1 MAGFFSFFDYTKPGP
16 GIPENAPPKPRI
28 VIFFNIFL
36 CKFWHLVK
44 LNMLF
49 LLFNLP
55 AVIVMPLVAQF
66 FLPMLNKGTVMTG
79 NSIYELMFYFA
90 AGAILVCIPV
100 VTAGPAQAGFTYV
113 LRNFSREEHA
123 FLWGDFKEHAVK
135 NVGQSSLICLID
147 LVVVLIIGIDI
158 SFYMRISEK
167 NMLQTAA
174 TFFVIIF
181 FIIYVMMH
189 MYIYPMLI
197 TFRLSVK
204 QIYKN
209 AFIFS
214 IIRFFPNLGILALC
228 SVLALLPLLL
238 LPAVGI
244 LMFLFITM
252 SLIGLLTNFY
262 VYPVLKKHMLDKLPD
277 MS

>member
-1 MAGFFSFFDYTKPGP
+1 M
-16 GIPENAPPKPRI
+16 NAPPKPRI

-36 CKFWHLVK
+36 RKFWHLVK

-55 AVIVMPLVAQF
+55 AVTMMPLVAQF
-66 FLPMLNKGTVMTG
+66 FLPMLNKSTVMTG
-79 NSIYELMFYFA
+79 NSIYELIFYFA
-90 AGAILVCIPV
+90 AGAALVCIPV
-100 VTAGPAQAGFTYV
+100 VTVGPAQAGFTYI

-135 NVGQSSLICLID
+135 NAGQSSLICLID

-174 TFFVIIF
+174 AFFVIIF
-181 FIIYVMMH
+181 FITYVMMH

-204 QIYKN
+204 QVYIN

-244 LMFLFITM
+244 LMFPFITM
-252 SLIGLLTNFY
+252 SLIGLITNFY
-262 VYPVLKKHMLDKLPD
+262 VYPVLKKYMLDKLPG
-277 MS
+277 MSLGKPDNGRFL

>member
-1 MAGFFSFFDYTKPGP
+1 MA
-16 GIPENAPPKPRI
+16 ENAPPKPRI
-28 VIFFNIFL
+28 VIFFDIFL
-36 CKFWHLVK
+36 RKFWHLVK

-49 LLFNLP
+49 FLFNLP

-66 FLPMLNKGTVMTG
+66 FLPVLNTE
-79 NSIYELMFYFA
+79 NSIYELMFYFTV
-90 AGAILVCIPV
+90 GAILVCIPV
-100 VTAGPAQAGFTYV
+100 VTTGPAQAGFTYI
-113 LRNFSREEHA
+113 LRNFSREEHG
-123 FLWGDFKEHAVK
+123 FLWGDFKEHAIK
-135 NVGQSSLICLID
+135 NAGQSSLICLID
-147 LVVVLIIGIDI
+147 LVVVLISGIDI

-167 NMLQTAA
+167 DMLQTAV

-197 TFRLSVK
+197 TFRLSVR

-252 SLIGLLTNFY
+252 SLIGLITNFY
-262 VYPVLKKHMLDKLPD
+262 VYPVLKKYMMDKLPD

>member
-1 MAGFFSFFDYTKPGP
+1 MTFFSEKTTT
-16 GIPENAPPKPRI
+16 KPRI
-28 VIFFNIFL
+28 VIFFSIFL
-36 CKFWHLVK
+36 RKFQHLVK

-49 LLFNLP
+49 FLFNLP
-55 AVIVMPLVAQF
+55 AVIVMPLAAQF
-66 FLPMLNKGTVMTG
+66 FLPMLNKSTVMTG
-79 NSIYELMFYFA
+79 NSIYELMSYFA
-90 AGAILVCIPV
+90 AGAVLVCIPV
-100 VTAGPAQAGFTYV
+100 VTVGPAQAGFTYI

-135 NVGQSSLICLID
+135 NAGQSSLICLID
-147 LVVVLIIGIDI
+147 LIVVFVIGIDI

-167 NMLQTAA
+167 NMFHTAG
-174 TFFVIIF
+174 TFMVIIL

-189 MYIYPMLI
+189 MYIYPMLV
-197 TFRLSVK
+197 TFKLSIK

-238 LPAVGI
+238 IPAVGI

-252 SLIGLLTNFY
+252 SSIGLITNFY
-262 VYPVLKKHMLDKLPD
+262 VYPLLKKYMLDKLSD

>member
-1 MAGFFSFFDYTKPGP
+1 MAEIVPH
-16 GIPENAPPKPRI
+16 KPRI
-28 VIFFNIFL
+28 VTFFDIFL
-36 CKFWHLVK
+36 RKFWHLVK

-55 AVIVMPLVAQF
+55 ALIVMPLVAQF
-66 FLPMLNKGTVMTG
+66 FPTMLN
-79 NSIYELMFYFA
+79 NSINELMFYFTA
-90 AGAILVCIPV
+90 SAILVCIPV
-100 VTAGPAQAGFTYV
+100 VTTGPVQAGFTYI

-123 FLWGDFKEHAVK
+123 FLWWDFREHAVK
-135 NVGQSSLICLID
+135 NAGQSSLICLID

-167 NMLQTAA
+167 NILQTAA
-174 TFFVIIF
+174 AFFVIIL

-228 SVLALLPLLL
+228 SVLVLMPLLL
-238 LPAVGI
+238 LPVVGI
-244 LMFLFITM
+244 LMLLFITM
-252 SLIGLLTNFY
+252 SLIGLITNFY
-262 VYPVLKKHMLDKLPD
+262 VYPVLKKYMLDKLPD
-277 MS
+277 ISKESGIWETE

>member
-1 MAGFFSFFDYTKPGP
+1 MA
-16 GIPENAPPKPRI
+16 ENSPPKPRI
-28 VIFFNIFL
+28 VIFFNIL
-36 CKFWHLVK
+36 LRKFGHLVK

-66 FLPMLNKGTVMTG
+66 FLPVQNKSTVMTG
-79 NSIYELMFYFA
+79 NSIYELILYFA
-90 AGAILVCIPV
+90 AGATLVCIPV
-100 VTAGPAQAGFTYV
+100 VTVGPAQAGFTYI

-135 NVGQSSLICLID
+135 NAGQSSLICLVD
-147 LVVVLIIGIDI
+147 LIVVLVIGIDI
-158 SFYMRISEK
+158 SFYMRIGEK

-174 TFFVIIF
+174 AFFGIVF
-181 FIIYVMMH
+181 FITYVMMH

-214 IIRFFPNLGILALC
+214 VIRFFPNLGILALC
-228 SVLALLPLLL
+228 SVLVLLPLLL
-238 LPAVGI
+238 LPALGI

-252 SLIGLLTNFY
+252 SLTGLITNFH
-262 VYPVLKKHMLDKLPD
+262 VYPVLKKYMLDKLPD
-277 MS
+277 MRNG

>member
-1 MAGFFSFFDYTKPGP
+1 MEGFFSIFDYTKLGP
-16 GIPENAPPKPRI
+16 GIPSNASPKPRI
-28 VIFFNIFL
+28 VIFFNLFL
-36 CKFWHLVK
+36 RKFWQLVK

-49 LLFNLP
+49 FLFNLP

-66 FLPMLNKGTVMTG
+66 FLPMLNKSTVITD
-79 NSIYELMFYFA
+79 SIYELMLYFA
-90 AGAILVCIPV
+90 AGATLVCIPV
-100 VTAGPAQAGFTYV
+100 VTIGPAQAGFTYV

-123 FLWGDFKEHAVK
+123 FLWGDFKEHAIK
-135 NVGQSSLICLID
+135 NAGQSSLICLID

-197 TFRLSVK
+197 AFRLSAK

-214 IIRFFPNLGILALC
+214 LIRFFPNLGILALC
-228 SVLALLPLLL
+228 SVLALFPLLL

-252 SLIGLLTNFY
+252 SLIGLITNFY
-262 VYPVLKKHMLDKLPD
+262 VYPVLKKYMLDKLPD
-277 MS
+277 TR

>member
-1 MAGFFSFFDYTKPGP
+1 MA
-16 GIPENAPPKPRI
+16 ENAPPKPRI
-28 VIFFNIFL
+28 VIFLDIFL
-36 CKFWHLVK
+36 RKFWHLVK

-55 AVIVMPLVAQF
+55 AVAVMPLVAQF
-66 FLPMLNKGTVMTG
+66 FLPVLNKSTVMTG
-79 NSIYELMFYFA
+79 NSIYELLSYFA
-90 AGAILVCIPV
+90 AGAALVCIPV
-100 VTAGPAQAGFTYV
+100 VTVGPVQAGFTYV

-123 FLWGDFKEHAVK
+123 FLWGDFKEHAIK
-135 NVGQSSLICLID
+135 NAGQSSLICLVD
-147 LVVVLIIGIDI
+147 LIVVLIIGIDI

-167 NMLQTAA
+167 SMLQTAA
-174 TFFVIIF
+174 AFFGIML
-181 FIIYVMMH
+181 FIIYLMMH

-214 IIRFFPNLGILALC
+214 MIRFFPNLGILVLC
-228 SVLALLPLLL
+228 FSLALLPLLL
-238 LPAVGI
+238 LSAVGV

-252 SLIGLLTNFY
+252 SLTGLITNFH
-262 VYPVLKKHMLDKLPD
+262 VYPVLKRYMLDKLPD

>member
-1 MAGFFSFFDYTKPGP
+1 
-16 GIPENAPPKPRI
+16 
-28 VIFFNIFL
+28 
-36 CKFWHLVK
+36 
-44 LNMLF
+44 
-49 LLFNLP
+49 
-55 AVIVMPLVAQF
+55 
-66 FLPMLNKGTVMTG
+66 
-79 NSIYELMFYFA
+79 
-90 AGAILVCIPV
+90 
-100 VTAGPAQAGFTYV
+100 
-113 LRNFSREEHA
+113 
-123 FLWGDFKEHAVK
+123 
-135 NVGQSSLICLID
+135 
-147 LVVVLIIGIDI
+147 VVLIIGIDI

-214 IIRFFPNLGILALC
+214 IIRFFPNLGILVLC

-252 SLIGLLTNFY
+252 SLIGLITNFY
-262 VYPVLKKHMLDKLPD
+262 VYPVLKKYMLDKLSGTIW
-277 MS
+277 MG

>member
-1 MAGFFSFFDYTKPGP
+1 M
-16 GIPENAPPKPRI
+16 NAPPKPRI

-36 CKFWHLVK
+36 RKFWHLVK

-55 AVIVMPLVAQF
+55 AVTMMPLVAQF
-66 FLPMLNKGTVMTG
+66 FLPMLNKSTVMTG
-79 NSIYELMFYFA
+79 NSIYELIFYFA
-90 AGAILVCIPV
+90 AGAALVCIPV
-100 VTAGPAQAGFTYV
+100 VTVGPAQAGFTYI

-135 NVGQSSLICLID
+135 NAGQSSLICLID

-174 TFFVIIF
+174 AFFVIIF
-181 FIIYVMMH
+181 FITYVMMH

-204 QIYKN
+204 QVYIN

-244 LMFLFITM
+244 LMFPFITM
-252 SLIGLLTNFY
+252 SLIGLITNFY
-262 VYPVLKKHMLDKLPD
+262 VYPVLKSP
-277 MS
+277 